1 MSEILL
7 IYPNVRKDQEVCLM
21 RQKKTTRCLKNGQ
34 PTKTAGQ
41 QENTS
46 TPLNFLSAEFNTI
59 DELDDNIGNFR
70 EFESLSGITTSDMRY
85 HEKRK
90 QKKITGHGDAAK
102 PEQFPAEEMLADE
115 SVDEALLSP
124 LTIVSKG
131 RLLIVDNNR
140 KRAMGCA
147 QSLQE
152 KGMSTTVYIQS
163 DGSDGQVLSKLES
176 FPFIEVHSVTI
187 DGAFGGFNPM
197 VTGRD
202 GRNINPSALTGQKFD
217 YFDLVLDLQET
228 PCYNGTQLPV
238 GYFAP
243 GNTEQIQAALEE
255 LPLMRG
261 RFHKPQFT
269 VLQEKSCLH
278 GHSPFH
284 TCRKCLDVCPVRA
297 ITSSKGDIVVD
308 QYRCQG
314 CGLCALVCPA
324 GAVTMRSPSQEVLL
338 SDLIGQLPVR
348 SDSHHRISEIILYD
362 RQIDRRRS
370 ERDAISAE
378 DSVHVI
384 EIEEIGRIGL
394 ETLLLLLAYGAA
406 GVTLTCASSRPA
418 EMQKALRG
426 QIELAEEILRGLHL
440 PAECIRFMVVMPYG
454 AEDKGFLSVKIRADR
469 PTLPDFQA
477 PVFCLSDN
485 RRTLIR
491 QAVQKLGESGDEKR
505 NIIALPA
512 GSPFGTIIIS
522 NRCSL
527 CMACVGSCPA
537 HALQSCDGT
546 PQLSLIEA
554 RCHQCGL
561 CAAACPEEAIERIP
575 RLLLDVEAAE
585 KAVVLHEMEPYNC
598 VKCGNPFASGA
609 MISRIQEKLK
619 GHWMYN
625 SDRQIRRLQM
635 CRACRTVDALTTGDY
650 FR

>member
-1 MSEILL
+1 
-7 IYPNVRKDQEVCLM
+7 M
-21 RQKKTTRCLKNGQ
+21 RRKKTTGCLKNGQ

-41 QENTS
+41 QENTTTS
-46 TPLNFLSAEFNTI
+46 LNFLSAEFNAI
-59 DELDDNIGNFR
+59 DELDDNIDNFR

-90 QKKITGHGDAAK
+90 QKKITSQSKAAK
-102 PEQFPAEEMLADE
+102 PEQFPAEQML
-115 SVDEALLSP
+115 SDEAVEEEDLLSP

-131 RLLIVDNNR
+131 RLLIVDSNR
-140 KRAMGCA
+140 TRAMGCA

-152 KGMSTTVYIQS
+152 KGMSTTVYVLS
-163 DGSDGQVLSKLES
+163 DGRNGQVLSKPES
-176 FPFIEVHSVTI
+176 FPFIEVPSVTI

-202 GRNINPSALTGQKFD
+202 GRNINPSTLTGQKFD
-217 YFDLVLDLQET
+217 YYDLVLDLLET
-228 PCYNGTQLPV
+228 PCYSGTQLPV

-243 GNTEQIQAALEE
+243 GNKAEQIQAALEE

-261 RFHKPQFT
+261 RFQKPQFT
-269 VLQEKSCLH
+269 VRQEKSCLH
-278 GHSPFH
+278 GRSRLH
-284 TCRKCLDVCPVRA
+284 TCRKCLDVCPVHA
-297 ITSSKGDIVVD
+297 VSANKSEIVVD
-308 QYRCQG
+308 HYRCQG
-314 CGLCALVCPA
+314 CGLCALICPA

-348 SDSHHRISEIILYD
+348 SDSPPGTFDIILYD
-362 RQIDRRRS
+362 RQIDSRRTG
-370 ERDAISAE
+370 DAISYA
-378 DSVHVI
+378 DCVQVI

-394 ETLLLLLAYGAA
+394 ETLLLLLAHGAA

-418 EMQKALRG
+418 EMQKALKG

-440 PAECIRFMVVMPYG
+440 PAESVRFKVVAPYG
-454 AEDKGFLSVKIRADR
+454 AEEGLLSGKIQADR
-469 PTLPDFQA
+469 PFLPDFQA
-477 PVFCLSDN
+477 PLFCLSDN
-485 RRTLIR
+485 RRNLIR
-491 QAVQKLGESGDEKR
+491 QAAQKLGNSGNEKH

-512 GSPFGTIIIS
+512 GSPFGALFIS
-522 NRCSL
+522 HRCSL
-527 CMACVGSCPA
+527 CMVCVGSCPA
-537 HALQSCDGT
+537 YALQSCDDM
-546 PQLSLIEA
+546 PRLSLIED

-561 CAAACPEEAIERIP
+561 CAAACPEEAIERVP

-585 KAVVLHEMEPYNC
+585 KAVVLHEMEPFNC
-598 VKCGNPFASGA
+598 VECGKPFASGA